1 MTFERMQAYAF
12 EDGLEQGLEK
22 GREEGLEKGLEQG
35 LEKGR
40 EEKCVAARALLADGK
55 YTAQEIATL
64 LNIPVESFAKVATHQ
79 H

>member
-12 EDGLEQGLEK
+12 EDGLEQG
-22 GREEGLEKGLEQG
+22 REEGLEKGRE
-35 LEKGR
+35 EGR

>member
-12 EDGLEQGLEK
+12 EDGLEQG
-22 GREEGLEKGLEQG
+22 REEGLEKGREQKSI
-35 LEKGR
+35 E
-40 EEKCVAARALLADGK
+40 AARALLADGK

-64 LNIPVESFAKVATHQ
+64 LNIPVESFAKTATHQ

>member
-1 MTFERMQAYAF
+1 MQAYAF
-12 EDGLEQGLEK
+12 EDGLEQG
-22 GREEGLEKGLEQG
+22 REEGLEKG

-64 LNIPVESFAKVATHQ
+64 LNIPVESFAEVHNSEAILSQK
-79 H
+79 

>member
-12 EDGLEQGLEK
+12 EDGLEQG
-22 GREEGLEKGLEQG
+22 REEGLEKGRE
-35 LEKGR
+35 EGR

-64 LNIPVESFAKVATHQ
+64 LNIPVESFAEVHNSEAILSRK
-79 H
+79 

>member
-12 EDGLEQGLEK
+12 EDGLEQGREEGLEK
-22 GREEGLEKGLEQG
+22 GREEG
-35 LEKGR
+35 R
-40 EEKCVAARALLADGK
+40 EEKSIEAARALLADGK

-64 LNIPVESFAKVATHQ
+64 LNIPVESFAKTATPQ